1 MASSKKLTEQQLVE
15 GITSSILNFI
25 LKGKINQIDKMGI
38 PDDVKKQ
45 AKQVD
50 KSFKRMKK
58 SLAKANKANKNLTY

>member
-1 MASSKKLTEQQLVE
+1 
-15 GITSSILNFI
+15 
-25 LKGKINQIDKMGI
+25 MGI